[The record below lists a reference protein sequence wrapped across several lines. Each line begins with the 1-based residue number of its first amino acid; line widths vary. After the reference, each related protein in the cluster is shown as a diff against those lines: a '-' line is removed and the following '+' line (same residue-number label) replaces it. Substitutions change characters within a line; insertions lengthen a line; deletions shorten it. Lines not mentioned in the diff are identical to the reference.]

1 MYNNGYILYNEKIW
15 KKNIETLFKRRT
27 ECATICSRIASK
39 TEVDSDRS
47 DIRVFEVGVSAEQYG
62 DYEQGT
68 RTTIQ
73 EAESARLIDIAKRHG
88 LYIDQS

>member
-1 MYNNGYILYNEKIW
+1 MAIFYIMKKYGKKI
-15 KKNIETLFKRRT
+15 IETLFKRRT

-62 DYEQGT
+62 NYEQGT
-68 RTTIQ
+68 RTTHRI
-73 EAESARLIDIAKRHG
+73 AIVRYSMESAK
-88 LYIDQS
+88 

>member
-1 MYNNGYILYNEKIW
+1 MATFYIM
-15 KKNIETLFKRRT
+15 KKQGKQIIETLFKRRT

-62 DYEQGT
+62 NYEQGT
-68 RTTIQ
+68 RTTHRI
-73 EAESARLIDIAKRHG
+73 AIAYSMESAKYAND
-88 LYIDQS
+88 